1 MKLLR
6 VVWAKEVLDNLR
18 DRRTLFSSLLF
29 GPLFGPILFVFMINI
44 MLNEAASDVDEL
56 LELPVSGQEH
66 AAELISWLGSNG
78 VDVVPGP
85 VDAREAVSR
94 GDVSMVLVIPASI
107 GEKIRAGQPAPVQLV
122 VDNANSSDRAD
133 VRKAKALLDAYRQQL
148 AATRLQ
154 ARGIS
159 PLVLHP
165 LVVDEVDVSTAA
177 GRALIVLGM
186 MTYFI
191 LFSML
196 MGGMYLAIDTTAGE
210 RERGSL
216 EPLLTLAVPTGQ
228 LILGKVAAT
237 CTFMLVALAVTV
249 TAFSISIN
257 FIDLE
262 TLGMQANFGPGIALS
277 VFAVM
282 LPFTLFGAGMMTLVA
297 SFTRSYKEAQTYLTV
312 VLLIPTLPIIF
323 AAIFSLDPTFELMAV
338 PSLSQH
344 LLITALMKAEA
355 LKTEWILASA
365 GSTLLAGIVFT
376 WLAGR
381 FYRRES
387 ILG

>member
-1 MKLLR
+1 MKLLTI
-6 VVWAKEVLDNLR
+6 VWAKEVLDNLR
-18 DRRTLFSSLLF
+18 DRRTLLSSLIF
-29 GPLFGPILFVFMINI
+29 GPLFGPILFVFMMNF
-44 MLNEAASDVDEL
+44 MLDEATSDVDEL

-66 AAELISWLGSNG
+66 APELIRWLGGNG
-78 VDVVPGP
+78 VNVVPGP

-94 GDVSMVLVIPASI
+94 GDMSVVLIIPDSI
-107 GEKIRAGQPAPVQLV
+107 GEQMRAGQPAPLQLV
-122 VDNANSSDRAD
+122 VNNAKSRDRGD
-133 VRKAKALLDAYRQQL
+133 VRKARNLLRAYRNQL
-148 AATRLQ
+148 AASRLR
-154 ARGIS
+154 ARGIN
-159 PLVLHP
+159 PLVLYP
-165 LVVDEVDVSTAA
+165 VVIDEVDVSTAV
-177 GRALIVLGM
+177 GRALVVLGM
-186 MTYFI
+186 LTYFI

-216 EPLLTLAVPTGQ
+216 EPLLTLPVPTGQ

-249 TAFSISIN
+249 TGFSISLN
-257 FIDLE
+257 FLDLQA
-262 TLGMQANFGPGIALS
+262 LDMQANFGPVIALS

-297 SFTRSYKEAQTYLTV
+297 SFTRSYKEAQTYLTI
-312 VLLIPTLPIIF
+312 VLLVPTLPIIF

-344 LLITALMKAEA
+344 LLITAIMKGEA
-355 LKTEWILASA
+355 LQTEWILVSA
-365 GSTLLAGIVFT
+365 ASTLLAGALFI
-376 WLAGR
+376 WLASL

>member
-1 MKLLR
+1 MTLLTT
-6 VVWAKEVLDNLR
+6 VWVKEVLDNLR
-18 DRRTLFSSLLF
+18 DRRTLLSSLMF

-44 MLNEAASDVDEL
+44 MLNEATSNIDEL

-66 AAELISWLGSNG
+66 AAELISWLGGNG
-78 VDVVPGP
+78 VKVVPGP
-85 VDAREAVSR
+85 ADAREAVSR
-94 GDVSMVLVIPASI
+94 GDVSMVLVIPASL
-107 GEKIRAGQPAPVQLV
+107 GEQIRAGRAAPVQLV
-122 VDNANSSDRAD
+122 VDNANRSDRD
-133 VRKAKALLDAYRQQL
+133 DTRKVKALLDVYRQQL
-148 AATRLQ
+148 AAMRLQ
-154 ARGIS
+154 ARGIN

-165 LVVDEVDVSTAA
+165 LVVDEVDVSTAV

-216 EPLLTLAVPTGQ
+216 EPLLTLPVPTGQ

-237 CTFMLVALAVTV
+237 CTFMLVALALTV

-262 TLGMQANFGPGIALS
+262 ALGMQANFGPVIALS

-282 LPFTLFGAGMMTLVA
+282 LPFTLFGAGLMTLVA
-297 SFTRSYKEAQTYLTV
+297 SFTRSYKEAQTYLTA
-312 VLLIPTLPIIF
+312 VLLVPTLPIIF
-323 AAIFSLDPTFELMAV
+323 AAIYSLDPSFGLMAV

-344 LLITALMKAEA
+344 LLITTLMKGEA

-365 GSTLLAGIVFT
+365 ASTLLAGIVFT

>member
-1 MKLLR
+1 MTLLTI
-6 VVWAKEVLDNLR
+6 VWAKEVLDNLR
-18 DRRTLFSSLLF
+18 DRRTLLSSLIF

-44 MLNEAASDVDEL
+44 MLSEATSDVDEL
-56 LELPVSGQEH
+56 LELPVTGQEH
-66 AAELISWLGSNG
+66 AEELMIWLGGNG
-78 VDVVPGP
+78 VEIVPGP
-85 VDAREAVSR
+85 EDAREAVSR
-94 GDVSMVLVIPASI
+94 GDVSMVLIIPEST
-107 GEKIRAGQPAPVQLV
+107 GEQMRAGQPAPLQLV
-122 VDNANSSDRAD
+122 VNNARNRDRGD
-133 VRKAKALLDAYRQQL
+133 VRKARRLLNAYRNQVV
-148 AATRLQ
+148 AFRLQ
-154 ARGIS
+154 ARGIN

-165 LVVDEVDVSTAA
+165 LVIDEVDVSTAV
-177 GRALIVLGM
+177 GRALVVLGM

-196 MGGMYLAIDTTAGE
+196 MGGLYLAIDTTAGE

-216 EPLLTLAVPTGQ
+216 EPLLTLAVPTGL

-237 CTFMLVALAVTV
+237 CTFMLAALAVTV

-257 FIDLE
+257 FIDLQA
-262 TLGMQANFGPGIALS
+262 LGMQANFGPGIAIS

-282 LPFTLFGAGMMTLVA
+282 LPFTLFGAGLMTLVA

-312 VLLIPTLPIIF
+312 VLLVPTLPIIF
-323 AAIFSLDPTFELMAV
+323 AAIFSLDPSLELMTV

-344 LLITALMKAEA
+344 LLITTLMKGDA
-355 LKTEWILASA
+355 LKIEWILVSAS
-365 GSTLLAGIVFT
+365 STLMAGALFI
-376 WLAGR
+376 WLAGL

>member
-1 MKLLR
+1 MTLLTT
-6 VVWAKEVLDNLR
+6 VWAKEVLDNLR
-18 DRRTLFSSLLF
+18 DRRTLLSSLIF

-44 MLNEAASDVDEL
+44 MLSEATSDVDEL
-56 LELPVSGQEH
+56 LELPVTGQEH
-66 AAELISWLGSNG
+66 AEELMIWLGGNG
-78 VDVVPGP
+78 VEIVPGP
-85 VDAREAVSR
+85 EDAREAVSR
-94 GDVSMVLVIPASI
+94 GDVSMVLIIPEST
-107 GEKIRAGQPAPVQLV
+107 GEQMRAGQPAPLQLV
-122 VDNANSSDRAD
+122 VNNARNRDRGD
-133 VRKAKALLDAYRQQL
+133 VRKARRLLNAYRNQVV
-148 AATRLQ
+148 AFRLQ
-154 ARGIS
+154 ARGIN

-165 LVVDEVDVSTAA
+165 LVIDEVDVSTAV
-177 GRALIVLGM
+177 GRALVVLGM

-196 MGGMYLAIDTTAGE
+196 MGGLYLAIDTTAGE

-216 EPLLTLAVPTGQ
+216 EPLLTLAVPTGL

-237 CTFMLVALAVTV
+237 CIFMLAALAVTV

-257 FIDLE
+257 FIDLQA
-262 TLGMQANFGPGIALS
+262 LGMQANFGPGIAIS

-282 LPFTLFGAGMMTLVA
+282 LPFTLFGAGLMTLVA

-312 VLLIPTLPIIF
+312 VLLVPTLPIIF
-323 AAIFSLDPTFELMAV
+323 AAIFSLDPSLELMTV

-344 LLITALMKAEA
+344 LLITTLMKGDA
-355 LKTEWILASA
+355 LKIEWILVSAS
-365 GSTLLAGIVFT
+365 STLMAGALFI
-376 WLAGR
+376 WLAGL

>member
-1 MKLLR
+1 MTLLTT
-6 VVWAKEVLDNLR
+6 VWAKEVLDNLR
-18 DRRTLFSSLLF
+18 DRRTLLSSLIF
-29 GPLFGPILFVFMINI
+29 GPLFGPIIFVFMINT
-44 MLNEAASDVDEL
+44 MLAEATSDVDEL
-56 LELPVSGQEH
+56 LELPVVGQEY

-78 VDVVPGP
+78 VDVVTGP

-94 GDVSMVLVIPASI
+94 GDVSMVLVIPAST
-107 GEKIRAGQPAPVQLV
+107 GEQIRAGQPAPLQLI
-122 VDNANSSDRAD
+122 VDNAKRSDRVD
-133 VRKAKALLDAYRQQL
+133 VRKAKRLLNAYRNQL
-148 AATRLQ
+148 ASMRLQ

-159 PLVLHP
+159 PLILHP
-165 LVVDEVDVSTAA
+165 VVVDEIDVSTAV
-177 GRALIVLGM
+177 GRALVVLGM

-216 EPLLTLAVPTGQ
+216 EPLLTLPVPTGQ

-249 TAFSISIN
+249 TAFSISLN
-257 FIDLE
+257 FIDLQ
-262 TLGMQANFGPGIALS
+262 TLGMKANFGPGIALS
-277 VFAVM
+277 VFVIM
-282 LPFTLFGAGMMTLVA
+282 LPFTLFGAGLMTLVA

-312 VLLIPTLPIIF
+312 VLLVPTLPIVF
-323 AAIFSLDPTFELMAV
+323 AAIYALDPSFQLMAV

-344 LLITALMKAEA
+344 LLITVIMKGEA
-355 LKTEWILASA
+355 LTSEWVLVSAS
-365 GSTLLAGIVFT
+365 STLLVGAFFT
-376 WLAGR
+376 WLASL

>member
-1 MKLLR
+1 MRLLT

-18 DRRTLFSSLLF
+18 DRRTLLSSLIF
-29 GPLFGPILFVFMINI
+29 GPLFGPILFVFMMNF
-44 MLNEAASDVDEL
+44 MLNEATADLDEL

-66 AAELISWLGSNG
+66 APELIKWLGANG

-85 VDAREAVSR
+85 ADAREAVSR
-94 GDVSMVLVIPASI
+94 GDLSMVLIIPESI
-107 GEKIRAGQPAPVQLV
+107 GEQLRAGQPAPIQLV
-122 VDNANSSDRAD
+122 VNNARSRDRGD
-133 VRKAKALLDAYRQQL
+133 VRKARNLLRTYRNQL
-148 AATRLQ
+148 AALRLQ
-154 ARGIS
+154 ARGIN

-165 LVVDEVDVSTAA
+165 VVVDEVDVSTAV
-177 GRALIVLGM
+177 GRALVVLGM
-186 MTYFI
+186 LTYFI

-237 CTFMLVALAVTV
+237 CTFMLAALAVTV
-249 TAFSISIN
+249 TAFSISLN
-257 FIDLE
+257 FLDLQA
-262 TLGMQANFGPGIALS
+262 LDMQANFGPAIALS

-312 VLLIPTLPIIF
+312 VLLVPTLPIIF
-323 AAIFSLDPTFELMAV
+323 AAIFSLDPTFKLMAV

-344 LLITALMKAEA
+344 LLITAIMKGEA
-355 LKTEWILASA
+355 LQPEWILVSA
-365 GSTLLAGIVFT
+365 ASTLLVGALFV
-376 WLAGR
+376 WLASL
-381 FYRRES
+381 FYLRES

>member
-1 MKLLR
+1 MTLLTT
-6 VVWAKEVLDNLR
+6 VWAKEVLDNLR
-18 DRRTLFSSLLF
+18 DRRTLLSSLIF

-44 MLNEAASDVDEL
+44 MLSEATSDVDEL
-56 LELPVSGQEH
+56 LELPVTGQEH
-66 AAELISWLGSNG
+66 AEELMIWLGGNG
-78 VDVVPGP
+78 VEIVPGP
-85 VDAREAVSR
+85 EDAREAVSR
-94 GDVSMVLVIPASI
+94 GDVSMVLIIPEST
-107 GEKIRAGQPAPVQLV
+107 GEQMRAGQPAPLQLV
-122 VDNANSSDRAD
+122 VNNARNRDRGD
-133 VRKAKALLDAYRQQL
+133 VRKARRLLNAYRNQVV
-148 AATRLQ
+148 AFRLQ
-154 ARGIS
+154 ARGIN

-165 LVVDEVDVSTAA
+165 LVIDEVDVSTAV
-177 GRALIVLGM
+177 GRALVVLGM

-196 MGGMYLAIDTTAGE
+196 MGGLYLAIDTTAGE

-216 EPLLTLAVPTGQ
+216 EPLLTLAVPTGR

-237 CTFMLVALAVTV
+237 CTFMLAALAVTV

-257 FIDLE
+257 FIDLQA
-262 TLGMQANFGPGIALS
+262 LGMQANFGPGIALS

-282 LPFTLFGAGMMTLVA
+282 LPFTLFGAGLMTLVA

-312 VLLIPTLPIIF
+312 VLLVPTLPIIF
-323 AAIFSLDPTFELMAV
+323 AAIFSLDPSLELMTV

-344 LLITALMKAEA
+344 LLITTLMKGDA
-355 LKTEWILASA
+355 LKIEWILVSAS
-365 GSTLLAGIVFT
+365 STLMAGALFI
-376 WLAGR
+376 WLAGL

>member
-1 MKLLR
+1 MRLLTA
-6 VVWAKEVLDNLR
+6 VWAKEVIDNVR
-18 DRRTLFSSLLF
+18 DRRTLLSSLIF

-44 MLNEAASDVDEL
+44 MLDEATADVDEL

-66 AAELISWLGSNG
+66 AGELMSWLGGNG
-78 VDVVPGP
+78 AKIFPGP

-94 GDVSMVLVIPASI
+94 GDVSMVLVIPSST
-107 GEKIRAGQPAPVQLV
+107 GEQIRAGQPAPLQLIV
-122 VDNANSSDRAD
+122 NNAKNRDRSD
-133 VRKAKALLDAYRQQL
+133 VRKAKRLLSAYRNQL
-148 AATRLQ
+148 VASRLQ
-154 ARGIS
+154 ARGIN

-165 LVVDEVDVSTAA
+165 LVIDEIDVSTAV
-177 GRALIVLGM
+177 GRALVVLGM

-228 LILGKVAAT
+228 LILGKIAAT
-237 CTFMLVALAVTV
+237 CTFMLAALALTV
-249 TAFSISIN
+249 TAFSVSIN
-257 FIDLE
+257 FIDLQS
-262 TLGMQANFGPGIALS
+262 LGMQANFGPGIALS

-282 LPFTLFGAGMMTLVA
+282 IPFTLFGAGLMTLVA

-312 VLLIPTLPIIF
+312 VLLVPTLPIIF
-323 AAIFSLDPTFELMAV
+323 AAIFSLDPSLELMAV

-344 LLITALMKAEA
+344 LLITTLMKGEA
-355 LKTEWILASA
+355 LRIEWILASA
-365 GSTLLAGIVFT
+365 GSTLLAGAFFI
-376 WLAGR
+376 WLAGL

>member
-1 MKLLR
+1 MRLLT

-18 DRRTLFSSLLF
+18 DRRTLLSSLIF
-29 GPLFGPILFVFMINI
+29 GPLFGPILFVFMMNF
-44 MLNEAASDVDEL
+44 MLNEATADLDEL

-66 AAELISWLGSNG
+66 APELIKWLGANG

-85 VDAREAVSR
+85 ADAREAVSR
-94 GDVSMVLVIPASI
+94 GDLSMVLIIPESI
-107 GEKIRAGQPAPVQLV
+107 GEQLRAGQPAPIQLV
-122 VDNANSSDRAD
+122 VNNARSRDRGD
-133 VRKAKALLDAYRQQL
+133 VRKARNLLRAYRNQL
-148 AATRLQ
+148 AALRLQ
-154 ARGIS
+154 ARGIN

-165 LVVDEVDVSTAA
+165 VVVDEVDVSTAV
-177 GRALIVLGM
+177 GRALVVLGM
-186 MTYFI
+186 LTYFI

-237 CTFMLVALAVTV
+237 CTFMLAALAVTV
-249 TAFSISIN
+249 TAFSISLN
-257 FIDLE
+257 FLDLQA
-262 TLGMQANFGPGIALS
+262 LDMQANFGPGIALS

-312 VLLIPTLPIIF
+312 VLLVPTLPIIF
-323 AAIFSLDPTFELMAV
+323 AAIFSLDPTFKLMAV

-344 LLITALMKAEA
+344 LLITAIMKGEA
-355 LKTEWILASA
+355 LQPEWILVSA
-365 GSTLLAGIVFT
+365 ASTLLVGALFV
-376 WLAGR
+376 WLAGL

>member
-1 MKLLR
+1 MKLLTI
-6 VVWAKEVLDNLR
+6 VWAKEVLDNLR
-18 DRRTLFSSLLF
+18 DRRTLLSSLIF
-29 GPLFGPILFVFMINI
+29 GPLFGPILFVFMMNF
-44 MLNEAASDVDEL
+44 MLDEATSDVDEL

-66 AAELISWLGSNG
+66 APELIRWLGGNG
-78 VDVVPGP
+78 VNVVPGP

-94 GDVSMVLVIPASI
+94 GDMSVVLIIPDSI
-107 GEKIRAGQPAPVQLV
+107 GEQMRAGQPAPLQLV
-122 VDNANSSDRAD
+122 VNNAKSRDRGD
-133 VRKAKALLDAYRQQL
+133 VRKARNLLRAYRNQL
-148 AATRLQ
+148 AASRLR
-154 ARGIS
+154 ARGIN
-159 PLVLHP
+159 PLVLYP
-165 LVVDEVDVSTAA
+165 VVIDEVDVSTAV
-177 GRALIVLGM
+177 GRALVVLGM
-186 MTYFI
+186 LTYFI

-216 EPLLTLAVPTGQ
+216 EPLLTLPVPTGQ

-249 TAFSISIN
+249 TAFSISLN
-257 FIDLE
+257 FLDLQA
-262 TLGMQANFGPGIALS
+262 LDMQANFGPVIALS

-297 SFTRSYKEAQTYLTV
+297 SFTRSYKEAQTYLTI
-312 VLLIPTLPIIF
+312 VLLVPTLPIIF

-344 LLITALMKAEA
+344 LLITAIMKGEA
-355 LKTEWILASA
+355 LQTEWILVSA
-365 GSTLLAGIVFT
+365 ASTLLAGALFI
-376 WLAGR
+376 WLASF